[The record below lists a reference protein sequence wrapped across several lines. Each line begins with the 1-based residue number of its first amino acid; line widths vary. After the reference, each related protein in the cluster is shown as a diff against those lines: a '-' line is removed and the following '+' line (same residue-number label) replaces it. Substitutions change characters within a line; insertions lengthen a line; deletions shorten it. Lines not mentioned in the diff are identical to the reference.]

1 MISFQPC
8 SDLLA
13 SAQITF
19 DNMRSYYEHYS
30 VDWQISQ
37 IHAQLTDLDNW
48 DIVYKGEI
56 VGAIRLAYD
65 NQGCYLRDLQVSQD
79 YQNKGIGREAI
90 AEVKRLA
97 IKAGAN
103 QLRLRVFKISPA
115 VGLYQAVGFTID
127 SEEDRFY
134 YMSLQIAKSDI

>member
-1 MISFQPC
+1 MTSFQPTT
-8 SDLLA
+8 DLLA

-30 VDWQISQ
+30 VDWQLPQ
-37 IHAQLTDLDNW
+37 IHTQIADLENW
-48 DIVYKGEI
+48 DIVYNGEI

-65 NQGCYLRDLQVSQD
+65 SQGCYLRDLQVAQQF
-79 YQNKGIGREAI
+79 QNKGIGRDAI

-97 IKAGAN
+97 IQAGAN

-115 VGLYQAVGFTID
+115 VSLYQTIGFTID
-127 SEEDRFY
+127 TQEERFY
-134 YMSLQIAKSDI
+134 YMSLKIVE

>member
-30 VDWQISQ
+30 VDWQLTQ

-48 DIVYKGEI
+48 DIVYNGEN
-56 VGAIRLAYD
+56 VLEH
-65 NQGCYLRDLQVSQD
+65 N
-79 YQNKGIGREAI
+79 
-90 AEVKRLA
+90 
-97 IKAGAN
+97 
-103 QLRLRVFKISPA
+103 
-115 VGLYQAVGFTID
+115 
-127 SEEDRFY
+127 
-134 YMSLQIAKSDI
+134 